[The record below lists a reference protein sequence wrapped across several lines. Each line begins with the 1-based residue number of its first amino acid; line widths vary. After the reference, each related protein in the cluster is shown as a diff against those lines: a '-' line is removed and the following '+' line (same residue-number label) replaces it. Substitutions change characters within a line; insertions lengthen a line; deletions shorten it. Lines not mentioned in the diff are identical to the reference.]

1 MINVFVK
8 FVRLTAFFYLVA
20 IMIGSNNEQRVKRGS
35 VQPLSCV

>member
-20 IMIGSNNEQRVKRGS
+20 VMNSIAKSGS
-35 VQPLSCV
+35 VQSLSCV